1 MEPTPAGHLP
11 AKVTARSFS
20 GARLRLL
27 APVLEHRLSDLTD
40 RLTSRLRQEIPH
52 YASMAAEELRDQSE
66 MMLRYV
72 LDELGG
78 KPVPSENGPA
88 AYGRIRAE
96 QGVPPEVVLRAF
108 RVAWAELWSG
118 LLAAAGGEGGLS
130 TDELLRVSTDVF
142 WMADDYAERML
153 VAYRKRA
160 VELLVRQEAERS
172 ATLEGVFS
180 GYLHGAEALWEAAA
194 LLDLPY
200 EGLFIVV
207 AATTPVAGREALPG
221 IQQSLSLAKLNSS
234 WRLGP
239 DIEAGIVSLRTRTML
254 GPLLHELSAHGTAR
268 VALSAPYTRLADT
281 PHALHLARLVLGT
294 IPDGAADIKQFDES
308 PMGALLAAS
317 PDTARELSKS
327 VLGGLIELPEEDTK
341 TLLLT
346 LSTWFESAGSIT
358 EAAKRLYLHPNTVRY
373 RLRRIQSE
381 TQRSLED
388 PRDVAE
394 IRTALIAHDMIPS
407 QGGN

>member
-11 AKVTARSFS
+11 AMATARSFS
-20 GARLRLL
+20 SARLRLL

-40 RLTSRLRQEIPH
+40 RLTARLRQEIPL
-52 YASMAAEELRDQSE
+52 YAAMASQELRDQSE

-78 KPVPSENGPA
+78 KPLTSENGPA

-118 LLAAAGGEGGLS
+118 LLAAADGEGGLS
-130 TDELLRVSTDVF
+130 REELLRASTDVF

-180 GYLHGAEALWEAAA
+180 GYLHGAEAVWEAAA

-207 AATTPVAGREALPG
+207 CAMTPVAGREALPG
-221 IQQSLSLAKLNSS
+221 IKQSLSLAELNSS

-239 DIEAGIVSLRTRTML
+239 DIQSGVVSLRTRTML
-254 GPLLHELSAHGTAR
+254 STLLHELSAHGTAR

-294 IPDGAADIKQFDES
+294 VPDGTADIKQFDES

-394 IRTALIAHDMIPS
+394 IRTALIAHDMIPK
-407 QGGN
+407 

>member
-1 MEPTPAGHLP
+1 
-11 AKVTARSFS
+11 
-20 GARLRLL
+20 
-27 APVLEHRLSDLTD
+27 
-40 RLTSRLRQEIPH
+40 
-52 YASMAAEELRDQSE
+52 

-78 KPVPSENGPA
+78 KPLTSENGPA

-118 LLAAAGGEGGLS
+118 LLAAADGEGGLS
-130 TDELLRVSTDVF
+130 REELLRASTDVF

-180 GYLHGAEALWEAAA
+180 GYLHGAEAVWEAAA

-207 AATTPVAGREALPG
+207 CAMTPVAGREALPG
-221 IQQSLSLAKLNSS
+221 IKQSLSLAKLNSS

-239 DIEAGIVSLRTRTML
+239 DIQSGVVSLRTRTML
-254 GPLLHELSAHGTAR
+254 STLLHELSAHGTAR

-294 IPDGAADIKQFDES
+294 IPDGTADIKQFDES

-394 IRTALIAHDMIPS
+394 IRTALIAHDMIPK
-407 QGGN
+407 

>member
-1 MEPTPAGHLP
+1 MA
-11 AKVTARSFS
+11 TARSFS
-20 GARLRLL
+20 SARLRLL

-40 RLTSRLRQEIPH
+40 RLTARLRQEIPL
-52 YASMAAEELRDQSE
+52 YAAMASQELRDQSE

-78 KPVPSENGPA
+78 KPLTSENGPA

-118 LLAAAGGEGGLS
+118 LLAAADGEGGLS
-130 TDELLRVSTDVF
+130 REELLRASTDVF

-180 GYLHGAEALWEAAA
+180 GYLHGAEAVWEAAA

-207 AATTPVAGREALPG
+207 CAMTPVAGREALPG
-221 IQQSLSLAKLNSS
+221 IKQSLSLAELNSS

-239 DIEAGIVSLRTRTML
+239 DIQSGVVSLRTRTML
-254 GPLLHELSAHGTAR
+254 STLLHELSAHGTAR

-294 IPDGAADIKQFDES
+294 VPDGTADIKQFDES

-394 IRTALIAHDMIPS
+394 IRTALIAHDMIPK
-407 QGGN
+407 

>member
-11 AKVTARSFS
+11 AMVTARSFS
-20 GARLRLL
+20 SARLRLL

-40 RLTSRLRQEIPH
+40 RLTARLRQEIPL
-52 YASMAAEELRDQSE
+52 YAAMASQELRDQSE

-78 KPVPSENGPA
+78 KPLTSENGPA

-118 LLAAAGGEGGLS
+118 LLAAADGEGGLS
-130 TDELLRVSTDVF
+130 REELLRASTDVF

-180 GYLHGAEALWEAAA
+180 GYLHGAEAVWEAAA

-207 AATTPVAGREALPG
+207 CAMTPVAGREALPG
-221 IQQSLSLAKLNSS
+221 IKQSLSLAELNSS

-239 DIEAGIVSLRTRTML
+239 DIQSGVVSLRTRTML
-254 GPLLHELSAHGTAR
+254 STLLHELSAHGTAR

-294 IPDGAADIKQFDES
+294 VPDGTADIKQFDES

-394 IRTALIAHDMIPS
+394 IRTALIAHDMIPK
-407 QGGN
+407 

>member
-1 MEPTPAGHLP
+1 M
-11 AKVTARSFS
+11 VTARSFS
-20 GARLRLL
+20 SARLRLL

-40 RLTSRLRQEIPH
+40 RLTARLRQEIPL
-52 YASMAAEELRDQSE
+52 YAAMASQELRDQSE

-78 KPVPSENGPA
+78 KPLTSENGPA

-118 LLAAAGGEGGLS
+118 LLAAADGEGGLS
-130 TDELLRVSTDVF
+130 REELLRASTDVF

-160 VELLVRQEAERS
+160 VELFVRQEAERS

-180 GYLHGAEALWEAAA
+180 GYLHGAEAVWEAAA

-207 AATTPVAGREALPG
+207 CAMTPVAGREALPG
-221 IQQSLSLAKLNSS
+221 IKQSLSLAELNSS

-239 DIEAGIVSLRTRTML
+239 DIQSGVVSLRTRTML
-254 GPLLHELSAHGTAR
+254 STLLHELSAHGTAR

-294 IPDGAADIKQFDES
+294 VPDGTADIKQFDES

-394 IRTALIAHDMIPS
+394 IRTALIAHDMIPK
-407 QGGN
+407 